1 MLQPQQIL
9 QDRYQLQQQL
19 GQIVAGRQTWLA
31 NDLAVQPP
39 EPVVLKLLICGESMQ
54 WHDLK
59 LFEREAQ
66 VLQQLDHPQIPQY
79 RDSFSI
85 DDHLLW
91 FALVQEY
98 IPGISLKQRL
108 AQGKHFYQKQVR
120 QIATNVL
127 HLLIYLHE
135 LSPPVLHR
143 DIKPSNLIWGEDNYI
158 YLVDFGAVQ
167 DKAAA
172 EEATFTVVGTYGY
185 TPMEQFGGRAVAASD
200 LYALG
205 ATLIHL
211 LTGVSPA
218 ELPHQDLHI
227 QFAERVSLDSWF
239 VQWIEQMTEPDVAKR
254 FQTARQALEALR
266 SARESNVQTPPSAF
280 ERSHARQPDSAEERS
295 LAPPRGR
302 LRPPSFN
309 TRIKLHQTDEQLL
322 IEIPSFRINLWEL
335 ALLGPIAIVII
346 SQFVFFLASII
357 FKLEYILFIAVI
369 FLFIV
374 LSTYWRLLPTFVEF
388 SARKFSIYKIIFGK
402 KIHSARGSI
411 SEINDV
417 FHTQKTFRSGKNTY
431 SQRVVILQ
439 TTYYEYYFG
448 KGLNWQECNWL
459 VNVIQY
465 WLNF

>member
-108 AQGKHFYQKQVR
+108 AQGEHFYPKQVH

-172 EEATFTVVGTYGY
+172 EGATFTVVGTYGY

-227 QFAERVSLDSWF
+227 QFAERVSLDSRF
-239 VQWIEQMTEPDVAKR
+239 VRWIEQMTEPDAAKR

-280 ERSHARQPDSAEERS
+280 GRSTTHTRQPDPAEPGS

-309 TRIKLHQTDEQLL
+309 TRIKLHQTDDDLL
-322 IEIPSFRINLWEL
+322 IEIPKIGNRWQLVPF
-335 ALLGPIAIVII
+335 ALIVIG
-346 SQFVFFLASII
+346 FMFFIASIAFQWEHIII
-357 FKLEYILFIAVI
+357 FIPI
-369 FLFIV
+369 FFFCEV
-374 LSTYWRLLPTFVEF
+374 LPTYWYLLTTFVEF
-388 SARKFSIYKIIFGK
+388 SAGKFSIYKMLFGN
-402 KIHSARGSI
+402 KIYIARGSI

-431 SQRVVILQ
+431 SKRVVILQ
-439 TTYYEYYFG
+439 TTSYDYYFG
-448 KGLNWQECNWL
+448 KGLDWQECDWL

-465 WLNF
+465 WLNLG